1 MSLVHAVTGEHSR
14 FRRWALYIFARCLE
28 MSLLAWGYHLLRG
41 RYRRLGSNRLVRVL
55 MTWGVAIPFGYA
67 GDTARPMPAPEV
79 LRLIDAQEGPI
90 AVGPCRC
97 RTASRACDHPLETDI
112 VIRTGVEAW
121 TRAFPDEYRLIE
133 KAEAKRIV
141 TECGRLGMWPMV
153 FVHCPVHEHRAKAI
167 ALPEGREQAEENLSA
182 DEEDN
187 NEYVICNCC
196 PCGCVPYMLNRDL
209 GQRAYPLLR
218 GAFLA
223 ETDLARCTGHGACVD
238 ACTFDVRAVVEGKAK
253 LVDACFGCGAC
264 VDVCP
269 AGAIGMRTDESRV
282 RDA

>member
-14 FRRWALYIFARCLE
+14 LRRWALYVFARYLE
-28 MSLLAWGYHLLRG
+28 MPLLAWGYHLLRG
-41 RYRRLGSNRLVRVL
+41 RYRRLGSNRLVRAVL
-55 MTWGVAIPFGYA
+55 TWGVAIPFGYA

-121 TRAFPDEYRLIE
+121 RRAFPDEYRLIE

-141 TECGRLGMWPMV
+141 SECSRLGMWPMV
-153 FVHCPVHEHRAKAI
+153 FVHCPVHEHRSAGGA
-167 ALPEGREQAEENLSA
+167 PRGGTGGVDNEPQA
-182 DEEDN
+182 DDQHR

-218 GAFLA
+218 GAYLA
-223 ETDLARCTGHGACVD
+223 ETDLERCAGHGACVD
-238 ACTFDVRAVVEGKAK
+238 ACPFGVRAVVDGKAK
-253 LVDACFGCGAC
+253 LVDGCFGCGVC
-264 VDVCP
+264 EGVCP
-269 AGAIGMRTDESRV
+269 EGAIGMRPDGSRV
-282 RDA
+282 RGA